1 MKIAVSGAGGFIG
14 THLVSMF
21 REKGWEVTALHTAD
35 FSLDDKAFADK
46 LAGADVVIHLAGASI
61 NKRWTPAYK
70 KVLYESRVETA
81 KKIVRAME
89 KMALKPKLF
98 ICTSAV
104 GIYAA
109 EGKHDEEHAVYAED
123 FLGRLAQDWEAAAS
137 KSRTL
142 GIRTIIF
149 RYGIVLGHGG
159 GILQEMLPPFRLG
172 LGGTIGNGS
181 QNFTWV
187 HIDDL
192 VRGYLFAIE
201 HPDME
206 GVYNLM
212 APNPTTNYGLTKALG
227 KVLHRPALFSVPKF
241 LIKLRFGS
249 EAAEALASGQY
260 VTPKRLPE
268 AGFEFKFKSVEAA
281 LEDLFGSA

>member
-14 THLVSMF
+14 THLVAMF
-21 REKGWEVTALHTAD
+21 KAKGWQVAPLHTAD
-35 FSLDDKAFADK
+35 FALDDAAFGQK
-46 LAGADVVIHLAGASI
+46 LSGADVVVHLAGATI
-61 NKRWTPAYK
+61 NRRWTKSYK
-70 KVLYESRVETA
+70 KALYASRVETA
-81 KKIVRAME
+81 KKIVRAMA
-89 KMALKPKLF
+89 KSQQKPKLF

-104 GIYAA
+104 GIYAPS
-109 EGKHDEEHAVYAED
+109 GKHNEEHAAYADD
-123 FLGRLAQDWEAAAS
+123 FLGRLARDWESAAAES
-137 KSRTL
+137 KTL
-142 GIRTIIF
+142 GIRTVIF

-159 GILQEMLPPFRLG
+159 GILKEMLLPFSLG
-172 LGGTIGNGS
+172 LGGTIGDGRQHFS
-181 QNFTWV
+181 WV

-192 VRGYLFAIE
+192 VRAYLFAVD

-227 KVLHRPALFSVPKF
+227 KVLHRPTPFSVPKF

-249 EAAEALASGQY
+249 EAAEALAGGQY

-268 AGFEFKFKSVEAA
+268 AGFEFEFKSVEAA
-281 LEDLFGSA
+281 LTDLFAT